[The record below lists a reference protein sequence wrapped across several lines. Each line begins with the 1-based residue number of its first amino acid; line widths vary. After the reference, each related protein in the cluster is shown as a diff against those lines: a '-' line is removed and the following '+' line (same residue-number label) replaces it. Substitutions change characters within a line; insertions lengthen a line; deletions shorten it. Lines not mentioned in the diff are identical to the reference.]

1 MDSLEVQEAGFR
13 NMLGT
18 AVTCSD
24 LAVPTVTKARVQ
36 QPWVGTLLLGQA
48 ALSPA
53 SKPRIPNSGLGGKK

>member
-1 MDSLEVQEAGFR
+1 
-13 NMLGT
+13 MLGT